1 MSLVGKPAADFRM
14 ASTKDMNSLSEDV
27 TLADYAGRWLVL
39 FFYPADFTFVCPSE
53 VLAFSNA
60 VPAFA
65 EFDAEV
71 LGVSTDG
78 VYSHQAW
85 CEFVL
90 GKLNFPLASTR
101 TTVSAA
107 PSACCSRTR
116 ASPSVACSS
125 STPRASSA
133 TRSSTTTARA
143 AASTRSCASSRRSRR
158 RAASPPAGPRP
169 PRPSRPEASGD
180 AASTEDP
187 ARPRGRRR
195 R

>member
-65 EFDAEV
+65 EFEADV

-85 CEFVL
+85 CEFIL
-90 GKLNFPLASTR
+90 GKLNFPLASDTNHR
-101 TTVSAA
+101 VSRAFGVLLEDEGIAQRGLFIVDPEGVIRYEVIHDDSTGRSVDEVMRVLQALQA
-107 PSACCSRTR
+107 PGRKPAGWT
-116 ASPSVACSS
+116 
-125 STPRASSA
+125 
-133 TRSSTTTARA
+133 
-143 AASTRSCASSRRSRR
+143 
-158 RAASPPAGPRP
+158 PPA
-169 PRPSRPEASGD
+169 ETV
-180 AASTEDP
+180 AA
-187 ARPRGRRR
+187 
-195 R
+195 